1 MKELVK
7 ELDELTKSLDLVINT
22 IKEKTA
28 LYEQDIADLV
38 EQKKN
43 KETEIISV
51 KEKIDTKV
59 LQEFDKTK
67 EKKYYGGIGVQER
80 SEINY
85 DEVQVLEWAKEKKLF
100 LQLDKKAFEKVAE
113 SIGAPSVTVEKKAKV
128 TYPKVIKLED

>member
-28 LYEQDIADLV
+28 LYEQDIAQLI
-38 EQKKN
+38 EEKKN
-43 KETEIISV
+43 KETAITSV

-80 SEINY
+80 SEIEY
-85 DEVQVLEWAKEKKLF
+85 DEAQVLEWAKEKKLF